1 MRKLIGLLVALGL
14 AAQAVVPGWMLLHRH
29 LILTR
34 GERVTLSVRFYDPR
48 DLLMGHYVRL
58 QANDLPP
65 ALQGVPKN
73 YLRYYCD
80 QRYAKA
86 ADADTFGNPEA
97 TLVVRVWRG
106 AALAE
111 ALRLDGLPAET
122 YMARAMVARPKPKP
136 QRKQWRYVLFQE
148 ALPRVLCGGGGWA
161 WAFNPKTANAT
172 HVRLPVDRAA
182 LARLLHLA
190 LNDGKSSPLPPREET
205 AICDRMR
212 QAKHTLVAHNLTGV
226 LPLFQGFDFPC
237 DRPLAQQADAYYDVL
252 TRAYGL
258 RPAADIVFE
267 GAATGPMASP
277 ELLNVLLER
286 FPHARLLLHGNT
298 LPEGIDPAKV
308 VLLPAPDSP
317 PPPKGAQWL
326 AAGEAPKPLPEGC
339 LGAYAPQS
347 LLPHLSSD
355 GDTPPEQLLAR
366 FERETTPPT
375 GKLRATIVAT
385 FAARALACYAKT
397 RNPEARR
404 LADALL
410 DYAPDRSLWSVYQR
424 CDTYQ
429 DYVEYVRWVA
439 KHSPDPTLVPL
450 ARWPTA
456 LRNLDAPPPP
466 IQWRSPDPRDLRAL
480 ARKVM
485 ALPTE

>member
-1 MRKLIGLLVALGL
+1 MRKLLRSLIALGL
-14 AAQAVVPGWMLLHRH
+14 VAQAVVPGWMLLHRH

-34 GERVTLSVRFYDPR
+34 GERVEFPVRFHDPR
-48 DLLMGHYVRL
+48 DLLMGHYVQL
-58 QANDLPP
+58 QANDFPP

-86 ADADTFGNPEA
+86 ADAGTFGNPEA

-111 ALRLDGLPAET
+111 ALRLEGLPAEV
-122 YMARAMVARPKPKP
+122 YMARAMTERPRPKP
-136 QRKQWRYVLFQE
+136 QREQWRYILFPE
-148 ALPRVLCGGGGWA
+148 ALPRVLYGGYDWIGA
-161 WAFNPKTANAT
+161 LNPKAGNVT

-182 LARLLHLA
+182 FARLLHLA

-212 QAKHTLVAHNLTGV
+212 QAKHALAAHNLTGV
-226 LPLFQGFDFPC
+226 LPLFQGFGFPC
-237 DRPLAQQADAYYDVL
+237 DRPLDRQADIHYLAL
-252 TRAYGL
+252 TRAFGL
-258 RPAADIVFE
+258 TPSDRIAFE
-267 GAATGPMASP
+267 GPASGPMVSP
-277 ELLNVLLER
+277 ELLKPLFAH

-298 LPEGIDPAKV
+298 MPEGIDPAKV

-326 AAGEAPKPLPEGC
+326 ASGEAPKPLPEEC
-339 LGAYAPQS
+339 LGTYAPQS
-347 LLPHLSSD
+347 LLPHLSPD

-366 FERETTPPT
+366 LGKETAPPT
-375 GKLRATIVAT
+375 GKFRATIVAT
-385 FAARALACYAKT
+385 FATRALACYAKT

-410 DYAPDRSLWSVYQR
+410 DYAPNHSLWRVYQQ

-439 KHSPDPTLVPL
+439 KHFPDPMLVPL

-456 LRNLDAPPPP
+456 LRNLETPPPP
-466 IQWRSPDPRDLRAL
+466 IQWNSPDPRDLRSL